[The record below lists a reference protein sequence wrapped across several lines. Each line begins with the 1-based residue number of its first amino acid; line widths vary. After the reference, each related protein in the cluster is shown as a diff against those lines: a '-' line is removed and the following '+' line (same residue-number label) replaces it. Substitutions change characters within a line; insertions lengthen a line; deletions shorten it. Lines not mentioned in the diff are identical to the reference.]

1 MRVAVVHDW
10 LYTIGGAERVLKEIL
25 KCYPEADVF
34 TLFNFLSEA
43 ECQQIGLRKVRTS
56 FLQKMPFVRKH
67 HRAYLPLM
75 PFAIEQFDLSA
86 YDLIISSSY
95 AVARGVI
102 TGPNQTHV
110 SYVHSPMRY
119 AWDLQHQYLRQSKR
133 EHGIGSLIARVIL
146 HNMRIWDA
154 RTANGPDAMIANSNF
169 VARRIR
175 KIYGRA
181 STVIYPPVDLSSAS
195 MIKPRASYFFAASRL
210 VPYKNVDVIVEAF
223 RELPD
228 LNLVVAGT
236 GPELARLRE
245 IATPNVTFL
254 GWVTDEEM
262 REQMAAARAFI
273 FAAEEDFGIFPVEA
287 QAEGTPVLALG
298 RGGALETIKG
308 EGPGKTGLFFDKP
321 EPGKIAECVRDFITT
336 EGEFSRNACRKQAE
350 TFSSEVFGKEFM
362 SFIEKQMS
370 GAAGANGR
378 QNRRLADRRLE
389 Q

>member
-133 EHGIGSLIARVIL
+133 EHGIGSLIARFIL

-262 REQMAAARAFI
+262 RERMAAARAFI
-273 FAAEEDFGIFPVEA
+273 FAAEEDFGIVPVEA

>member
-262 REQMAAARAFI
+262 RERMAAARAFI
-273 FAAEEDFGIFPVEA
+273 FAAEEDFGIVPVEA